1 MGLCLGAVYGVQ
13 CRAYIL
19 LENFCF
25 LDFLGAHFS
34 LLVDEGVGGGD
45 FVALNFWLKIY
56 LSILIVV

>member
-1 MGLCLGAVYGVQ
+1 MGLCLGVVYGVQ

-34 LLVDEGVGGGD
+34 LLVDEGVGGG
-45 FVALNFWLKIY
+45 
-56 LSILIVV
+56 ILLHLISGAKFICLF